1 MLDCLAMFTVAL
13 ISRKGGA
20 GKTTLACGLAVASEQ
35 EGLITALVDLD
46 PQGSA
51 STWASLRIADTPA
64 VISGHAAQL
73 PTLLTAARDAGAK
86 FAIIDTAPHS
96 TDAALA
102 AARAADLVLIPCRA
116 SVADLYAIGTSIEIT
131 RQAGTAAAVVL
142 NAAPVQG
149 PLVKQARDA
158 IAAYEVEMIPIVL
171 HHRIAH
177 VHAFTDG
184 LTAPEL
190 TQVSKAGTEL
200 TAVFHWVQNKGLS
213 LNGQI

>member
-35 EGLITALVDLD
+35 EGLVTALVDLD

-51 STWASLRIADTPA
+51 SAWASLRISDTPA

-86 FAIIDTAPHS
+86 LAIIDTAPHS
-96 TDAALA
+96 TDVALTAAH
-102 AARAADLVLIPCRA
+102 AADLVLIPCRA
-116 SVADLYAIGTSIEIT
+116 SVADLHAIGTSIEIT
-131 RQAGTAAAVVL
+131 HQAGTAAAVVL

-149 PLVKQARDA
+149 SLVKQARAA
-158 IAAYEVEMIPIVL
+158 IAAYEVEMIPVVL

-184 LTAPEL
+184 LTAPEFAR
-190 TQVSKAGTEL
+190 VSKAGTEL
-200 TAVFHWVQNKGLS
+200 TAVFHWVQNKGRS

>member
-1 MLDCLAMFTVAL
+1 MFTVAL

-20 GKTTLACGLAVASEQ
+20 GKTTLACGLAVAGERAR
-35 EGLITALVDLD
+35 LTTVLVDLD

-51 STWASLRIADTPA
+51 SAWVSLRVADTPA
-64 VISGHAAQL
+64 VISGHADQL
-73 PTLLTAARDAGAK
+73 QALLTAAREAGADL
-86 FAIIDTAPHS
+86 AIIDTAPHS

-102 AARAADLVLIPCRA
+102 AARASNLVLIPCRA
-116 SVADLYAIGTSIEIT
+116 SVADLHAIGTSIEIT
-131 RQAGTAAAVVL
+131 HQAGTAAAVIL

-149 PLVKQARDA
+149 SLVDQARAA
-158 IAAYEVEMIPIVL
+158 IAGYEVEMVPVVL

-190 TQVSKAGTEL
+190 TRDSQAGTEL
-200 TAVFHWVQNKGLS
+200 TAVFRWVQKKERS
-213 LNGQI
+213 FNG

>member
-1 MLDCLAMFTVAL
+1 MFTVAL

-20 GKTTLACGLAVASEQ
+20 GKTTLACGLAVAGER
-35 EGLITALVDLD
+35 EGLTSALVDLD

-51 STWASLRIADTPA
+51 SAWASLRVADTPV
-64 VISGHAAQL
+64 VISGHADQL
-73 PTLLTAARDAGAK
+73 PALLTAARDAGADL
-86 FAIIDTAPHS
+86 AIIDTAPHS

-102 AARAADLVLIPCRA
+102 AAGAADLVLIPCRT
-116 SVADLYAIGTSIEIT
+116 SVADLIAIGTSIEIT
-131 RQAGTAAAVVL
+131 RQAGTAAAVIL

-149 PLVKQARDA
+149 SLVDQARTA
-158 IAAYEVEMIPIVL
+158 ITGYEIEVAPVVL

-190 TQVSKAGTEL
+190 TRASQAGTEL
-200 TAVFHWVQNKGLS
+200 TAAFRWVQTKERS
-213 LNGQI
+213 RHGQI

>member
-1 MLDCLAMFTVAL
+1 MFTVAL

-20 GKTTLACGLAVASEQ
+20 GKTTLACGLAVAGER
-35 EGLITALVDLD
+35 EGLATALVDLD

-51 STWASLRIADTPA
+51 SAWANLRVADTPA
-64 VISGHAAQL
+64 VISGHAGQL
-73 PTLLTAARDAGAK
+73 SALLTAARNAGADL
-86 FAIIDTAPHS
+86 AIIDTAPHS
-96 TDAALA
+96 TDAALV

-116 SVADLYAIGTSIEIT
+116 SVADLHAIGTSIEIT
-131 RQAGTAAAVVL
+131 RQARTAAAVIL

-149 PLVKQARDA
+149 PLVVQARTA
-158 IAAYEVEMIPIVL
+158 IAGYEVEMVPVVL

-190 TQVSKAGTEL
+190 TRANKAGTEL
-200 TAVFHWVQNKGLS
+200 IAVFRWVRNKERS

>member
-1 MLDCLAMFTVAL
+1 MSLHWWTL
-13 ISRKGGA
+13 IRRVRPRRGP
-20 GKTTLACGLAVASEQ
+20 V
-35 EGLITALVDLD
+35 
-46 PQGSA
+46 SA
-51 STWASLRIADTPA
+51 SPIPPA

-102 AARAADLVLIPCRA
+102 AAHAADLVLIPCRA

-131 RQAGTAAAVVL
+131 RQAGTAAVVVL

-158 IAAYEVEMIPIVL
+158 IAAYEVEMIPVVL

>member
-1 MLDCLAMFTVAL
+1 MFTVAL

-20 GKTTLACGLAVASEQ
+20 GKTTLACGLAVSSEQ
-35 EGLITALVDLD
+35 EGLVTALVDLD

-51 STWASLRIADTPA
+51 SAWASLRIADTPT

-73 PTLLTAARDAGAK
+73 PALLTAARDAGAELT
-86 FAIIDTAPHS
+86 IIDTAPHS

-116 SVADLYAIGTSIEIT
+116 SVADLHAIGTSIEIT
-131 RQAGTAAAVVL
+131 RQAGIAAAVVL

-149 PLVKQARDA
+149 PLVAQARAA
-158 IAAYEVEMIPIVL
+158 IAAYEVEMVPVVL

-190 TQVSKAGTEL
+190 TRVSKAGTEL
-200 TAVFHWVQNKGLS
+200 AAISRWVHNEGLL
-213 LNGQI
+213 LNGQIQS

>member
-1 MLDCLAMFTVAL
+1 MFTVAL

-35 EGLITALVDLD
+35 EGFVTALVDLD

-51 STWASLRIADTPA
+51 SAWASLRIADTPA

-73 PTLLTAARDAGAK
+73 SALLIAARDAGAEL
-86 FAIIDTAPHS
+86 AIIDTAPHS
-96 TDAALA
+96 TDAALTA
-102 AARAADLVLIPCRA
+102 ACAAGLVLIPCRA
-116 SVADLYAIGTSIEIT
+116 SVADLHAIGTSIEIT

-142 NAAPVQG
+142 NAAPEG
-149 PLVKQARDA
+149 PLVAQARAA
-158 IAAYEVEMIPIVL
+158 IAAYEVEMVPVVL
-171 HHRIAH
+171 HQRIAH

-190 TQVSKAGTEL
+190 TRVSKAGTEL
-200 TAVFHWVQNKGLS
+200 VAVSRWVHNEGLS
-213 LNGQI
+213 LNGQIRS